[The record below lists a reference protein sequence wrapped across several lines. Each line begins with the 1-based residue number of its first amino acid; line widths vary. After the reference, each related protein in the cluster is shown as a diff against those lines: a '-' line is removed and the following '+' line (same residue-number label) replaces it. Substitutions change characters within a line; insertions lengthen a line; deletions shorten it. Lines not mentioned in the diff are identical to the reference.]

1 MLCSNYVREYP
12 CKSLLFSVGY
22 ECTEIII
29 KREVPLPCLEAML
42 YQIII
47 DSKARNSNF

>member
-29 KREVPLPCLEAML
+29 KREVALQFQCLEAMI
-42 YQIII
+42 YPIIRI
-47 DSKARNSNF
+47 